1 MTQAELPER
10 PKGPENGVQG
20 REQARLRPLAALMP
34 FVLRYPG
41 RFLLALLAL
50 FVAALATLAIPLAVR
65 RMIDLGFAA
74 DAGGTIDQYFLAILG
89 VVAILALASAARYYL
104 VTTIGERVVAD
115 LRAAV
120 FARIVSLD
128 AGFFDRARAG
138 EISSRLTADTVQIK
152 SAVGSSASVALRNLL
167 LLTGAIAMM
176 VVTSP
181 KLSLLVVIA
190 IPAVML
196 PLFGFGRAVRRR
208 SRMAQDKLADATA
221 FAVEA
226 IGAVRTVQAMTAEEA
241 ARLRFGAAVEGAFD
255 AAKDATRSRSFLTA
269 IAIFLAFACVV
280 LILWSGAQSVLA
292 GQMTPGTLGQF
303 VLYSV
308 FAAGALGAL
317 AEVWGEVSQTAGA
330 AERIIE
336 LLHTEPAIKSPAA
349 PLPLPPKPR
358 GEVRFAHV
366 SYSYPSLRDAPVLDD
381 VSFTAAPGERIAI
394 VGPSG
399 AGKSTIFHLLLRFDD
414 PKKGKILF
422 DSVDIAKADPKAV
435 RRNIALVPQEPAIFA
450 ASIADNIR
458 YGKPGA
464 GDDEIK
470 RAAETALVDEFVRN
484 LPHGYDT
491 PVGERG
497 VTLSGGQR
505 QRLAIARAVLRD
517 APVLLLDEAT
527 SALDAES
534 EALVQKALERI
545 MEGRTS
551 LVIAHR
557 LATVLGAD
565 RIVVLQ
571 KGRVVEEGSHAQ
583 LSASDGLYARLAA
596 LQFGVNSI

>member
-1 MTQAELPER
+1 MR
-10 PKGPENGVQG
+10 PKGPENGAG
-20 REQARLRPLAALMP
+20 SRFRPLVALVP

-41 RFLLALLAL
+41 RFLGALAAL
-50 FVAALATLAIPLAVR
+50 SVAALATLAIPLAVR
-65 RMIDLGFAA
+65 RMIDLGFGA
-74 DAGGTIDQYFLAILG
+74 DAGGKIDQYFLAILG
-89 VVAILALASAARYYL
+89 VVAVLALASAARYYL

-128 AGFFDRARAG
+128 AGFFDSARAG
-138 EISSRLTADTVQIK
+138 EIGSRLTADAVQIK
-152 SAVGSSASVALRNLL
+152 SAVGSSASVALRNVVLL
-167 LLTGAIAMM
+167 LGAAAMM
-176 VVTSP
+176 MITSP
-181 KLSLLVVIA
+181 KLSLLVLIA

-208 SRMAQDKLADATA
+208 SRLAQDRLADATA

-226 IGAVRTVQAMTAEEA
+226 IGAVRTVQAMTAEETA
-241 ARLRFGAAVEGAFD
+241 KTRFGASVEEAFD
-255 AAKDATRSRSFLTA
+255 AARDATRSRSFLTA
-269 IAIFLAFACVV
+269 IAIFLAFASVV
-280 LILWSGAQSVLA
+280 LVLWSGAQSVLA
-292 GQMTPGTLGQF
+292 GEMTPGTLGQF
-303 VLYSV
+303 VLYAV

-330 AERIIE
+330 AERIVE
-336 LLHTEPAIKSPAA
+336 LLHIEPAIKAPA
-349 PLPLPPKPR
+349 LPLALPVKPR
-358 GEVRFAHV
+358 GDVRFENVTYA
-366 SYSYPSLRDAPVLDD
+366 YPSLREAPILND
-381 VSFTAAPGERIAI
+381 VSFAAASGQRIAI

-414 PKKGKILF
+414 PRAGIILF
-422 DSVDIAKADPKAV
+422 DGVDIAKADPQAV
-435 RRNIALVPQEPAIFA
+435 RKNIALVPQEPVIFA

-464 GDDEIK
+464 SDKEVK
-470 RAAETALVDEFVRN
+470 AAAETALVDEFVRN
-484 LPHGYDT
+484 LPQGYAT
-491 PVGERG
+491 AVGERG

-545 MEGRTS
+545 MAGRTS

-557 LATVLGAD
+557 LATVLSAD

-571 KGRVVEEGSHAQ
+571 KGRIVEEGTHAA
-583 LSASDGLYARLAA
+583 LTATGGLYSRLAA
-596 LQFGVNSI
+596 LQFGEISAR

>member
-1 MTQAELPER
+1 MTQAE
-10 PKGPENGVQG
+10 PKTGPKRPENGAKT
-20 REQARLRPLAALMP
+20 RFRPLLALMP

-41 RFLLALLAL
+41 WFLGALLAL

-74 DAGGTIDQYFLAILG
+74 GAGNKIDQYFLAILC
-89 VVAILALASAARYYL
+89 VVAVLALASAARYYL

-115 LRAAV
+115 LRNAV
-120 FARIVSLD
+120 FTRIVSLD
-128 AGFFDRARAG
+128 AGFFDSARAG

-152 SAVGSSASVALRNLL
+152 SAVGSTASVALRNVVLL
-167 LLTGAIAMM
+167 IGAAAMM

-181 KLSLLVVIA
+181 RLSLLVLVA
-190 IPAVML
+190 IPLVML

-208 SRMAQDKLADATA
+208 SRMAQDRLADATA

-241 ARLRFGAAVEGAFD
+241 AKSRFGAVVEEAFGA
-255 AAKDATRSRSFLTA
+255 AQDATRSRAFLTA
-269 IAIFLAFACVV
+269 FAIFLAFASVV
-280 LILWSGAQSVLA
+280 LILWSGAQNVLA
-292 GQMTPGTLGQF
+292 GEMTPGTLGQF
-303 VLYSV
+303 VLYAV

-317 AEVWGEVSQTAGA
+317 AEVGGEVAQTAGA
-330 AERIIE
+330 AERIVE
-336 LLHTEPAIKSPAA
+336 LLHIEPAIKSPAS
-349 PLPLPPKPR
+349 PLPLPSKPR
-358 GEVRFAHV
+358 GEVRFDQVTYA
-366 SYSYPSLRDAPVLDD
+366 YPSRRDANVLSG
-381 VSFTAAPGERIAI
+381 VTFGAAAGERIAI

-399 AGKSTIFHLLLRFDD
+399 GGKSTLFHLLLRFDD
-414 PKKGKILF
+414 PQSGKILF
-422 DSVDIAKADPKAV
+422 DGVELAKADPQAV
-435 RRNIALVPQEPAIFA
+435 RRHIALVPQEPAIFA

-464 GDDEIK
+464 SDEEVK
-470 RAAETALVDEFVRN
+470 AAAETALVDEFVRH
-484 LPHGYDT
+484 LPQGFAT

-545 MEGRTS
+545 MAGRTS

-565 RIVVLQ
+565 RILVLQ
-571 KGRVVEEGSHAQ
+571 KGRVVEEGTHAK
-583 LSASDGLYARLAA
+583 LSASSGLYSRLAA
-596 LQFGVNSI
+596 LQFGTNSI

>member
-1 MTQAELPER
+1 MR
-10 PKGPENGVQG
+10 PKGPENGPK
-20 REQARLRPLAALMP
+20 ARFRPLLALMP

-41 RFLLALLAL
+41 RFLLALAAL

-65 RMIDLGFAA
+65 RMIDLGFGA
-74 DAGGTIDQYFLAILG
+74 DAGGKIDQYFLAILG
-89 VVAILALASAARYYL
+89 VVAVLALASAARYYL

-115 LRAAV
+115 LRSAV

-128 AGFFDRARAG
+128 TGFFDSARAG

-152 SAVGSSASVALRNLL
+152 SAVGSSASVALRNVL
-167 LLTGAIAMM
+167 LLTGAMAMM

-181 KLSLLVVIA
+181 KLSLLVLFA

-196 PLFGFGRAVRRR
+196 PLLGFGRAVRKR
-208 SRMAQDKLADATA
+208 SRLAQDKLADATA

-226 IGAVRTVQAMTAEEA
+226 IGAVRTVQAMTAEDTA
-241 ARLRFGAAVEGAFD
+241 KQRFGAAVEEAFD
-255 AAKDATRSRSFLTA
+255 AARDATRSRSLLTA
-269 IAIFLAFACVV
+269 IAIFLAFASVV
-280 LILWSGAQSVLA
+280 LVLWSGAQSVLA
-292 GQMTPGTLGQF
+292 GQMTPGTLSQF
-303 VLYSV
+303 VLYAV

-330 AERIIE
+330 AERIVE
-336 LLHTEPAIKSPAA
+336 LLQIEPAIKAPAA
-349 PLPLPPKPR
+349 PLALPAKPR
-358 GEVRFAHV
+358 GEVKFEAV
-366 SYSYPSLRDAPVLDD
+366 SYSYPSLRDAPVLDA
-381 VSFTAAPGERIAI
+381 VGFTAAAGERIAI

-414 PKKGKILF
+414 PAQGRILL
-422 DSVDIAKADPKAV
+422 DGIDIAKADPREV
-435 RRNIALVPQEPAIFA
+435 RMHIALVPQEPAIFA

-464 GDDEIK
+464 SDGEVK

-484 LPHGYDT
+484 LPQGYDT

-534 EALVQKALERI
+534 EALVQRALERI

-571 KGRVVEEGSHAQ
+571 KGRIVEEGTHAK
-583 LSASDGLYARLAA
+583 LNASSGLYARLAA
-596 LQFGVNSI
+596 LQFGDVSAR

>member
-1 MTQAELPER
+1 MTQAELQTR
-10 PKGPENGVQG
+10 PKGPENAAKG
-20 REQARLRPLAALMP
+20 RFRPLLALMP

-41 RFLLALLAL
+41 RFLGALAAL
-50 FVAALATLAIPLAVR
+50 FVAAAATLAIPLAVR
-65 RMIDLGFAA
+65 RMIDLGFGA
-74 DAGGTIDQYFLAILG
+74 DAGGKIDQYFLAILG
-89 VVAILALASAARYYL
+89 VVAVLALASAARYYL

-128 AGFFDRARAG
+128 AGFFDSARAG

-152 SAVGSSASVALRNLL
+152 SAVGSSASVALRNVLL
-167 LLTGAIAMM
+167 LIGAAAMM
-176 VVTSP
+176 AITSP
-181 KLSLLVVIA
+181 KLSLLVLIA

-208 SRMAQDKLADATA
+208 ARMAQDKLADATA

-226 IGAVRTVQAMTAEEA
+226 IGAVRTVQAMTAEQTA
-241 ARLRFGAAVEGAFD
+241 IARFGAVVEEAFD
-255 AAKDATRSRSFLTA
+255 AARDATRSRSFLTA
-269 IAIFLAFACVV
+269 IAIFLAFASVV
-280 LILWSGAQSVLA
+280 LVLWSGAQAVLA
-292 GQMTPGTLGQF
+292 NQMTPGTLGQF
-303 VLYSV
+303 VLYAV

-330 AERIIE
+330 AERIVE
-336 LLHTEPAIKSPAA
+336 LLHIEPAIKA
-349 PLPLPPKPR
+349 PGLPLAMPPSPR
-358 GEVRFAHV
+358 GEVRFENVTYA
-366 SYSYPSLRDAPVLDD
+366 YPSRRDAPVLSD
-381 VSFTAAPGERIAI
+381 VSFSAASGERIAI

-399 AGKSTIFHLLLRFDD
+399 GGKSTLFHLLLRFDD
-414 PKKGKILF
+414 PQSGRIVL
-422 DSVDIAKADPKAV
+422 DGVEIAKADPREV
-435 RRNIALVPQEPAIFA
+435 RKHIALVPQEPAIFA

-464 GDDEIK
+464 SDAEVK
-470 RAAETALVDEFVRN
+470 AAAETALVDEFVKN
-484 LPHGYDT
+484 LPQGYST

-545 MEGRTS
+545 MAGRTS
-551 LVIAHR
+551 VVIAHR

-571 KGRVVEEGSHAQ
+571 KGRVAEEGTHAK
-583 LSASDGLYARLAA
+583 LSASGGLYSRLAA
-596 LQFGVNSI
+596 LQFNHSS

>member
-1 MTQAELPER
+1 MP
-10 PKGPENGVQG
+10 PKRPENGSKSPF
-20 REQARLRPLAALMP
+20 RPLLSLIP

-50 FVAALATLAIPLAVR
+50 FAAALATLAIPLAVR
-65 RMIDLGFAA
+65 RMIDLGFATDA
-74 DAGGTIDQYFLAILG
+74 DGTINQYFLAILG
-89 VVAILALASAARYYL
+89 VVGILAVASAARYYL

-115 LRAAV
+115 LRSAV

-128 AGFFDRARAG
+128 TGFFDSARAG
-138 EISSRLTADTVQIK
+138 EIGSRLTADAVQIK
-152 SAVGSSASVALRNLL
+152 SAVGSSASIALRNVL
-167 LLTGAIAMM
+167 LLTGAAAMM
-176 VVTSP
+176 VITSP
-181 KLSLLVVIA
+181 RLSLLVLFA

-208 SRMAQDKLADATA
+208 SRLAQDKLADATA

-241 ARLRFGAAVEGAFD
+241 AKKHFGAAVEEAFD
-255 AAKDATRSRSFLTA
+255 AAKDATRTRSFLTA

-292 GQMTPGTLGQF
+292 GDMTPGTLGQF

-336 LLHTEPAIKSPAA
+336 LLHIEPAIKAPAA
-349 PLPLPPKPR
+349 PLAFPAKPR
-358 GEVRFAHV
+358 GEVRFETV
-366 SYSYPSLRDAPVLDD
+366 SYAYPSRRDANVLQD
-381 VSFTAAPGERIAI
+381 VSFAAASGERLAI

-399 AGKSTIFHLLLRFDD
+399 AGKSTVFHLLLRFDD
-414 PKKGKILF
+414 PQSGRIFF
-422 DSVDIAKADPKAV
+422 DGVDIAKADPQTV

-450 ASIADNIR
+450 ASIAENIR
-458 YGKPGA
+458 YGRPGA
-464 GDDEIK
+464 SDDEVK

-484 LPHGYDT
+484 LPQGYAT

-534 EALVQKALERI
+534 ESLVQQALQRI

-557 LATVLGAD
+557 LATVLSAD
-565 RIVVLQ
+565 RIVVLE
-571 KGRVVEEGSHAQ
+571 KGRVVEEGTHAA
-583 LSASDGLYARLAA
+583 LSASKGLYARLAA
-596 LQFGVNSI
+596 LQFSAR

>member
-1 MTQAELPER
+1 MTQADRSTLS
-10 PKGPENGVQG
+10 KGPENSPKG
-20 REQARLRPLAALMP
+20 RFRPLLALMP

-50 FVAALATLAIPLAVR
+50 FVAAVSTLAIPLAVR
-65 RMIDLGFAA
+65 RMIDLGFAPGA
-74 DAGGTIDQYFLAILG
+74 SGAINQYFLGILG
-89 VVAILALASAARYYL
+89 VVAVLALASAARYYL
-104 VTTIGERVVAD
+104 VTTIGERVIAD
-115 LRAAV
+115 LRSAV
-120 FARIVSLD
+120 FARIISLD
-128 AGFFDRARAG
+128 AGFFDSARAG

-152 SAVGSSASVALRNLL
+152 SAVGSSASIALRNVLL
-167 LLTGAIAMM
+167 LIGAAAMM

-181 KLSLLVVIA
+181 QLSLFVSIA
-190 IPAVML
+190 IPGVML

-208 SRMAQDKLADATA
+208 ARLAQDKLAEATA

-226 IGAVRTVQAMTAEEA
+226 IGAVRTVQAMTAEES
-241 ARLRFGAAVEGAFD
+241 ARARFSAAVEQAFD

-269 IAIFLAFACVV
+269 IAIFLAFASVV
-280 LILWSGAQSVLA
+280 LILWSGARSVLA
-292 GQMTPGTLGQF
+292 GDMTPGTLGQF
-303 VLYSV
+303 VLYAV

-317 AEVWGEVSQTAGA
+317 AEVGGEISQTAGA
-330 AERIIE
+330 AERIVE
-336 LLHTEPAIKSPAA
+336 LLHIEPAIKAPTA
-349 PLPLPPKPR
+349 PLMLPSKPC
-358 GEVRFAHV
+358 GEVKFEHV
-366 SYSYPSLRDAPVLDD
+366 SYAYPSLRDAPVLRD
-381 VSFTAAPGERIAI
+381 VTFAAAPGERIAI

-414 PKKGKILF
+414 PAAGRILL
-422 DSVDIAKADPKAV
+422 DGVDIAKADPLQV
-435 RRNIALVPQEPAIFA
+435 RKYIALVPQEPAIFA

-458 YGKPGA
+458 YGRPGA
-464 GDDEIK
+464 SDEEVK
-470 RAAETALVDEFVRN
+470 GAAETALVDEFVRN
-484 LPHGYDT
+484 LPQGYET
-491 PVGERG
+491 MVGERG

-545 MEGRTS
+545 MAGRTS

-571 KGRVVEEGSHAQ
+571 KGAVVEEGTHAA
-583 LSASDGLYARLAA
+583 LSASGGLYARLAA
-596 LQFGVNSI
+596 LQFGNQ